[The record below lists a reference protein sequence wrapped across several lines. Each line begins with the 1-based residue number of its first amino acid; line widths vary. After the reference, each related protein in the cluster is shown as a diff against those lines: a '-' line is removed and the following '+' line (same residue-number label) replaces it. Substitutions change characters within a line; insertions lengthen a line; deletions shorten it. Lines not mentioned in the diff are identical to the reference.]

1 MVEFYQQIQQIVNSQ
16 SCGSIWY
23 TNSEAVTWYDITIF
37 FSGEPLRPWH
47 YRQDFDDRLV
57 GFGGLR
63 IAGLR
68 RGLAVPFW
76 IGGKINRK
84 IMENSQIIP
93 NLWSSMIFSKDK
105 TPGDSGIWSAKM
117 LIKWDDGMII
127 IGSLDGCSRVTP
139 NVGWSQWDWN
149 GKANHIWS
157 IQYQQ

>member
-57 GFGGLR
+57 GLEVSELLGCDEASRCHSEL
-63 IAGLR
+63 
-68 RGLAVPFW
+68 V
-76 IGGKINRK
+76 GKSTGKLWK
-84 IMENSQIIP
+84 IPKSSQIYGP
-93 NLWSSMIFSKDK
+93 PWFFQDKHLGLWDMIS
-105 TPGDSGIWSAKM
+105 KM